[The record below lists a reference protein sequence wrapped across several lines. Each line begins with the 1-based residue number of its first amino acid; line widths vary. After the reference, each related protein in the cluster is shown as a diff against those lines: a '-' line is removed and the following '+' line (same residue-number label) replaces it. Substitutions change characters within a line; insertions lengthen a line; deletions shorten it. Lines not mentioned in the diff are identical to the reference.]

1 MARLL
6 HVVSSNQR
14 RGAEV
19 FGVELAEALAPH
31 GHSVEVVAVSR
42 APAGPY
48 LEISVAGGSRWSPI
62 GLGKLSAAAR
72 KSDVVIGFGGA
83 ALQAGALSALLAR
96 RPFIYRSIGDPR
108 RWHDVRAASLRLGA
122 PLKHASAVVAV
133 FPQARLEF
141 IRRFELD
148 PDKVTVI
155 PRGVPANRFPV
166 TTSAERTEAR
176 RHLGLDNRPW
186 LVFVGSLT
194 EEKAPLRAI
203 DAVLA
208 HPTAG
213 LIVCGDGPLLGKV
226 RERAAA
232 QPERLH
238 LQGPVVDV
246 RPSLRAADAIILSSD
261 TEGVPGAVVEAGM
274 TGLPA
279 IASAVGGVPFLVRDS
294 ETGILVNPD
303 FTRGFTDAIDSAV
316 RGGASMGMAAAQR
329 CRQEFSMDVVAAKW
343 AGLIHATLNR

>member
-42 APAGPY
+42 VPAGPY

-141 IRRFELD
+141 IRRFGLD

-155 PRGVPANRFPV
+155 PRGVQANRFPV

-213 LIVCGDGPLLGKV
+213 LIVCGDGPLIGKV

-279 IASAVGGVPFLVRDS
+279 IASAVGGVPFLVHDS
-294 ETGILVNPD
+294 ETGILVKPD
-303 FTRGFTDAIDSAV
+303 STRGFTDAIDSAV
-316 RGGASMGMAAAQR
+316 RGGVSMGLAAAQW
-329 CRQEFSMDVVAAKW
+329 CRQEFSMDVVASRW
-343 AGLIHATLNR
+343 ADLIRATLNR

>member
-42 APAGPY
+42 VPAGPY

-83 ALQAGALSALLAR
+83 ALQAGALSSSLAR

-141 IRRFELD
+141 IRRFGLD

-155 PRGVPANRFPV
+155 PRGVPANRFPI
-166 TTSAERTEAR
+166 TTSVERAKER
-176 RHLGLDNRPW
+176 RHLGLDSRPW

-226 RERAAA
+226 RER
-232 QPERLH
+232 R
-238 LQGPVVDV
+238 PV
-246 RPSLRAADAIILSSD
+246 L
-261 TEGVPGAVVEAGM
+261 VV
-274 TGLPA
+274 
-279 IASAVGGVPFLVRDS
+279 SAR
-294 ETGILVNPD
+294 
-303 FTRGFTDAIDSAV
+303 
-316 RGGASMGMAAAQR
+316 
-329 CRQEFSMDVVAAKW
+329 
-343 AGLIHATLNR
+343 